1 LAIALD
7 KNRINSNFRMTNI
20 FESEIPTRNLR
31 DVLKKFVDEK
41 EGKNIILL
49 KYKIERAIHVP

>member
-1 LAIALD
+1 
-7 KNRINSNFRMTNI
+7 MTNI